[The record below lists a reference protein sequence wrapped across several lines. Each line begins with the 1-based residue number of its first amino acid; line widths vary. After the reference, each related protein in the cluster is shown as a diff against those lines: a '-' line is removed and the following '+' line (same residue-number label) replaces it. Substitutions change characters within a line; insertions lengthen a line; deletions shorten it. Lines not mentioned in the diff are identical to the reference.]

1 MSEICAGTGM
11 FYGPEDLTFD
21 AHHVATVPCPKC
33 GKRLT
38 STRAWRIR
46 KHTLPVSAIPVYE
59 EMATDPDTL
68 LDEARTWLRMRREE
82 GAKCPCCKQ
91 LTRVYRRRLNSGMA
105 HALILLYK
113 AAGTDW
119 VHKPTILSGVGAA
132 ARDESLLRYWGLL
145 YEATH
150 AERPDGG
157 RAGWWRVTA
166 PGAEFVRGERSVPE
180 YVVVYDGRGL
190 RTEGRM
196 ISIQDALGKRFNLNE
211 LLGRAF

>member
-1 MSEICAGTGM
+1 MSEVCAGTGAI
-11 FYGPEDLTFD
+11 YAADALAFD
-21 AHHVATVPCPKC
+21 ANHVATVACPRC
-33 GKRLT
+33 GKRL
-38 STRAWRIR
+38 RATVAWKIR
-46 KHTLPVSAIPVYE
+46 KHTVPAPAIPVYE

-68 LDEARTWLRMRREE
+68 LDEARTWLRTRRDE

-105 HALILLYK
+105 RALILLYR
-113 AAGTDW
+113 AGGTDW

-132 ARDESLLRYWGLL
+132 ARDESLLRYWGLMV
-145 YEATH
+145 EARQ

-166 PGAEFVRGERSVPE
+166 PGAEFVRGELQVPE
-180 YVVVYDGRGL
+180 YVVVYDSRGL

-196 ISIQDALGKRFNLNE
+196 IGIQDALGKRFNLNE